1 MDTFDKEYTIANSPE
16 DSFELFS
23 PSQLEQSINN
33 SIIDNYNS
41 NDEQHSLPTEEN
53 IPESI
58 TIPQNLSPNISE
70 VMSESSAENAGL
82 ISQNNNRNNGIA
94 NHIEE
99 SDENRA
105 TNEQTNKSKGRRK
118 KGSTLE
124 DGHTGDY
131 PGNLLRKD
139 GTTFMDSMY
148 TCLNKRCKIYDPK
161 LKLKNIDFAKQFGF
175 NKDNERFIKQKL
187 YKILRYG
194 NDNNQMVIE
203 MMTNIHKDR
212 IFMYIINSTF
222 EYLFGKYI
230 AEKNTIYFGEGD
242 TNKNCFE
249 TLSEMAIRRENK
261 NRRINSH
268 WTEEKLKRETTL
280 LIESSKNFLI
290 EVNGEGKFRKR
301 KRRTDIIVLCNY
313 EVVEKIE
320 NFLENQKPYIY

>member
-1 MDTFDKEYTIANSPE
+1 MDAFDKEYTIAYSPE
-16 DSFELFS
+16 DSNEFFS

-33 SIIDNYNS
+33 SLIDDYNS
-41 NDEQHSLPTEEN
+41 NNEQHSLPTEKN
-53 IPESI
+53 IPAPI
-58 TIPQNLSPNISE
+58 TIPQPLTQNNSE
-70 VMSESSAENAGL
+70 VMSGNSAENVGL
-82 ISQNNNRNNGIA
+82 ISQNDNRNNGIF

-99 SDENRA
+99 SAENRT

-118 KGSTLE
+118 KGSTLT

-212 IFMYIINSTF
+212 IFMYIINFTF

>member
-99 SDENRA
+99 SDENRT

-230 AEKNTIYFGEGD
+230 AEKN
-242 TNKNCFE
+242 
-249 TLSEMAIRRENK
+249 RRENK

>member
-41 NDEQHSLPTEEN
+41 NDEQHSSPTEEN
-53 IPESI
+53 IPGPI
-58 TIPQNLSPNISE
+58 TIPQNLSPNNSE
-70 VMSESSAENAGL
+70 VMSENSAENAGL

-99 SDENRA
+99 SDENRT

-175 NKDNERFIKQKL
+175 NKDNERFIQQQL

>member
-1 MDTFDKEYTIANSPE
+1 MDVFNSEYTIAYSPE
-16 DSFELFS
+16 NSNELFS
-23 PSQLEQSINN
+23 PVQLEQR
-33 SIIDNYNS
+33 IDNSLDNS
-41 NDEQHSLPTEEN
+41 NDEEHSLPTEEF
-53 IPESI
+53 IPEP
-58 TIPQNLSPNISE
+58 IPQQL
-70 VMSESSAENAGL
+70 
-82 ISQNNNRNNGIA
+82 SQNNNEILSGNSAENVSLISHNNNINNGIF
-94 NHIEE
+94 NQIVKNT
-99 SDENRA
+99 ENKTTKEK
-105 TNEQTNKSKGRRK
+105 TNRSKGRRGK
-118 KGSTLE
+118 DSTLT

-148 TCLNKRCKIYDPK
+148 TCLNERCKIYDPK
-161 LKLKNIDFAKQFGF
+161 LKIHNIDFAKQFGF
-175 NKDNERFIKQKL
+175 NEDNKRFIQQKL

-203 MMTNIHKDR
+203 MMTNIYRDR

-242 TNKNCFE
+242 THMNCFE

-290 EVNGEGKFRKR
+290 EVNGKGKFKKR

-313 EVVEKIE
+313 EVVDEIE
-320 NFLENQKPYIY
+320 NFLGNQKPYIY

>member
-82 ISQNNNRNNGIA
+82 ISQKYNRNNGIA

-99 SDENRA
+99 SDENRT

-212 IFMYIINSTF
+212 IFMYIINFTF

>member
-1 MDTFDKEYTIANSPE
+1 MDAFDKEYTIAYSPE
-16 DSFELFS
+16 DSNEFFS

-33 SIIDNYNS
+33 SLIDDYNS
-41 NDEQHSLPTEEN
+41 NNEQHSLPTEKN
-53 IPESI
+53 IPAPI
-58 TIPQNLSPNISE
+58 TIPQPLTQNNSE
-70 VMSESSAENAGL
+70 VMSGNSAENVGL
-82 ISQNNNRNNGIA
+82 ISQNDNRNNGIF

-99 SDENRA
+99 SAENRT

-118 KGSTLE
+118 KGSTLT

-139 GTTFMDSMY
+139 GTAFMDSMY
-148 TCLNKRCKIYDPK
+148 TCLNERCKIYDSK
-161 LKLKNIDFAKQFGF
+161 LKIHNIDFAKQFGF
-175 NKDNERFIKQKL
+175 NEDNERFIQQKL

-242 TNKNCFE
+242 SHKNAFE

-261 NRRINSH
+261 NRRINSQ
-268 WTEEKLKRETTL
+268 WTEEQLKRETTIF
-280 LIESSKNFLI
+280 IESSKHFLI
-290 EVNGEGKFRKR
+290 EVNGKGNFKKR

-320 NFLENQKPYIY
+320 NFLGNQKPYIY